1 MHLYVRLALKAS
13 ETSAFHLR
21 VGNGTKRNHPLP
33 LSKLSR
39 RAPMGIANYSDLRP
53 CSVIAAQDSYSQSST
68 LGV

>member
-1 MHLYVRLALKAS
+1 VYLYVRLVLKAS

-21 VGNGTKRNHPLP
+21 VGDGTERNHLLP

-53 CSVIAAQDSYSQSST
+53 CSDITAQDSYSQSST